1 MLKWQTTSFAIAYM
15 YLRLSVPVFP
25 SPHQA
30 KCSCF
35 FGFVLFFLHSIKRC
49 GWRCFG
55 YQASQKK
62 ECVNAFASSFDCSK
76 KQWCNWR
83 SSSLVPPTPRHHIP
97 SAWFTCSG
105 NTVGLLLLLYP
116 WQWTPAV
123 ALDPGSSDGLISMH
137 GWGLRSSLIG
147 PVSSWHGLGLNP
159 AEDPA
164 GCVHPPPIMH
174 TPAVFHMTGSYRTQ
188 RPCSPVKWM
197 SVPECLTDSHAMLAS
212 LCALATLKKKE
223 NLQNKNLNVQSNICT
238 CCKNRQILHH
248 CFFFSGLSELF
259 SLFSQSAFFFF
270 FASHPFWGGAFQR
283 RQMKRK
289 YPVYNPVSR
298 HFCPLIWFSAASVPA
313 LQPR

>member
-1 MLKWQTTSFAIAYM
+1 MLLLHPLTV
-15 YLRLSVPVFP
+15 LRSSDVTEGHRASCRRRQDTIFLPPGLPAQVILWDCCCCCIHGNEPLQLPSTLAPLTGWLACMDEACALPWLVLSVPGMG
-25 SPHQA
+25 SG
-30 KCSCF
+30 ST
-35 FGFVLFFLHSIKRC
+35 L
-49 GWRCFG
+49 
-55 YQASQKK
+55 QKTQLAV
-62 ECVNAFASSFDCSK
+62 C
-76 KQWCNWR
+76 
-83 SSSLVPPTPRHHIP
+83 TP
-97 SAWFTCSG
+97 
-105 NTVGLLLLLYP
+105 
-116 WQWTPAV
+116 
-123 ALDPGSSDGLISMH
+123 
-137 GWGLRSSLIG
+137 
-147 PVSSWHGLGLNP
+147 
-159 AEDPA
+159 
-164 GCVHPPPIMH
+164 PPPIMH